1 MNIVMSYID
10 YNMAGL
16 SDREKFSCT
25 KTQINEIYV
34 RLMENRDILG
44 SVMIATCNRTELYLS
59 MKDHVE
65 ADPFEQLCRA
75 MGYEYR
81 DYEYMHQTLNGDD
94 AVRHLCRVAAGSES
108 QLWGDSQIITQVRE
122 AIVHAR
128 QVHASDTL
136 LNVIFRTAVTAG
148 KKIKTNV
155 DFNIHDDSTAVRA
168 AEKVAEDP
176 SIKRVLVIGNGVMG
190 RLITRN
196 LLKAG
201 RKVTMTLRQYRHG
214 EIVVPDGAD
223 TVMYSDRYKAMEQ
236 CDAVVSATSSP
247 HFTVHKE
254 DMEKVERVPELF
266 IDMAVPR
273 DIDPEVA
280 ERYDTC
286 CLNIDEI
293 SRGQRDARQDMLLS
307 RIDSYIEGYI
317 RDFHHWYD
325 YRENMEKIIYVVGI
339 GPGNSEY
346 MTPQARSAI
355 LDSDV
360 VVGYTVYVDLV
371 RDLCDGKTVRATAMK
386 QEVDRCNIA
395 LDYAVRG
402 KKVAFVCSGDAGVYG
417 MAGVMSEVAKDR
429 PDVKIVTIPGI
440 TAACSGAAVLGA
452 PLIHDFSV
460 ISLSDLLTPW
470 ETIEKRL
477 RLAAEADFVI
487 CLYNPKSKKRRDY
500 IDKAAEIIS
509 GSRPW
514 ETPCG
519 YVKNIGRDGEAGII
533 CSLSDLCNNDE
544 IDMFTTVFVGNSST
558 KVINGRLVTPR
569 GYREVR

>member
-16 SDREKFSCT
+16 EDREKFSCT
-25 KTQINEIYV
+25 RTQINEIYV
-34 RLMENRDILG
+34 RLRENRDILG

-59 MKDHVE
+59 LKDDVE
-65 ADPFEQLCRA
+65 ADPFEELCRA
-75 MGYEYR
+75 MDLEYEV
-81 DYEYMHQTLNGDD
+81 YEYMHQTLKGDD

-122 AIVHAR
+122 AIAHAR
-128 QVHASDTL
+128 MVKASDTF

-148 KKIKTNV
+148 KRIKTNV
-155 DFNIHDDSTAVRA
+155 DFNLHDDSTAVRA
-168 AEKVAEDP
+168 AQVIDEDP
-176 SIKRVLVIGNGVMG
+176 SVERVLVIGNGIMG
-190 RLITRN
+190 RLITRAI
-196 LLKAG
+196 LRTG
-201 RKVTMTLRQYRHG
+201 RRVTMTLRQYKHG
-214 EIVVPDGAD
+214 EIVVPEGAD
-223 TVMYSDRYKAMEQ
+223 TVMYSDRYLAMEE

-247 HFTVHKE
+247 HYTVHHE
-254 DMEKVERVPELF
+254 DMEKVEAPPGLF

-273 DIDPEVA
+273 DIDPKIA
-280 ERYDTC
+280 GRNGIR

-293 SRGQRDARQDMLLS
+293 SAGRRDMHQERLIS
-307 RIDSYIEGYI
+307 KIDSYIEGYI
-317 RDFHHWYD
+317 GDFHHWYD
-325 YRENMEKIIYVVGI
+325 YRENMEKKIYVVGI

-346 MTPQARSAI
+346 MTPQARTAI
-355 LDSDV
+355 EDSEV
-360 VVGYTVYVDLV
+360 VVGYTLYVDLV
-371 RDLCDGKTVRATAMK
+371 RDLCDGKTVRATSMK
-386 QEVDRCNIA
+386 QEVDRCRIA

-429 PDVKIVTIPGI
+429 PDVDIITIPGI

-477 RLAAEADFVI
+477 KLAAEADFVI

-500 IDKAAEIIS
+500 IDRAAEIIS

-519 YVKNIGRDGEAGII
+519 YVKNIGREGEAGII
-533 CSLSDLCNNDE
+533 CSLGDLRENDD

>member
-16 SDREKFSCT
+16 EDREKFSCT
-25 KTQINEIYV
+25 RTQINEIYV
-34 RLMENRDILG
+34 RLRENRDILG

-59 MKDHVE
+59 LKDDVE
-65 ADPFEQLCRA
+65 ADPFEELCRA
-75 MGYEYR
+75 MGLEYEA
-81 DYEYMHQTLNGDD
+81 YEYMHQTLKGDD

-128 QVHASDTL
+128 MVHASDTF

-155 DFNIHDDSTAVRA
+155 DFNLHDDSTAIRA
-168 AEKVAEDP
+168 AEVVAEDP
-176 SIKRVLVIGNGVMG
+176 SIERVLVIGNGVMG
-190 RLITRN
+190 RLIARN
-196 LLKAG
+196 LLRIG
-201 RKVTMTLRQYRHG
+201 RKVTMTLRQYKHG
-214 EIVVPDGAD
+214 EIVVPEGAD
-223 TVMYSDRYKAMEQ
+223 TVMYSDRYRAMEE

-247 HFTVHKE
+247 HFTVHHQ
-254 DMEKVERVPELF
+254 DMEKVEKTPGLF

-273 DIDPEVA
+273 DIDPKVA
-280 ERYDTC
+280 GEEGIR

-293 SRGQRDARQDMLLS
+293 SSGQRDKRQDRLIS
-307 RIDSYIEGYI
+307 KIDSYIEGYI
-317 RDFHHWYD
+317 SDFHHWYD
-325 YRENMEKIIYVVGI
+325 YRENMEKKIYVVGI
-339 GPGNSEY
+339 GPGNIEY
-346 MTPQARSAI
+346 MTPQARQAI
-355 LDSDV
+355 EDSDV
-360 VVGYTVYVDLV
+360 VVGYTLYVDLV
-371 RDLCDGKTVRATAMK
+371 RDLCDGKTVRATSMK
-386 QEVDRCNIA
+386 QEVERCNIA

-417 MAGVMSEVAKDR
+417 MAGVMSEVARDR
-429 PDVKIVTIPGI
+429 PDVEIITIPGI

-509 GSRPW
+509 GSRSW

-519 YVKNIGRDGEAGII
+519 YVKNIGREGEAGII
-533 CSLSDLCNNDE
+533 CSLSDLRENDD

>member
-16 SDREKFSCT
+16 EDREKFSCT
-25 KTQINEIYV
+25 RTQINEIYV
-34 RLMENRDILG
+34 RLRENRDILG

-59 MKDHVE
+59 LKDEAE
-65 ADPFEQLCRA
+65 ADPFEELCRA
-75 MGYEYR
+75 MGLEYEA
-81 DYEYMHQTLNGDD
+81 YEYMHQTLKGDD

-128 QVHASDTL
+128 MVHASDTF

-155 DFNIHDDSTAVRA
+155 DFNLHDDSTAIRA
-168 AEKVAEDP
+168 AEVVAEDP
-176 SIKRVLVIGNGVMG
+176 SIERVLVIGNGVMG
-190 RLITRN
+190 RLIARN
-196 LLKAG
+196 LLRIG
-201 RKVTMTLRQYRHG
+201 RKVTMTLRQYKHG
-214 EIVVPDGAD
+214 EIVVPEGAD
-223 TVMYSDRYKAMEQ
+223 TVMYSDRYRAMEE

-247 HFTVHKE
+247 HFTVHHQ
-254 DMEKVERVPELF
+254 DMEKVEKTPALF

-273 DIDPEVA
+273 DIDPKVA
-280 ERYDTC
+280 GEEGIR

-293 SRGQRDARQDMLLS
+293 SSGQRDKRQDRLIS
-307 RIDSYIEGYI
+307 KIDSYIEGYI
-317 RDFHHWYD
+317 SDFHHWYD
-325 YRENMEKIIYVVGI
+325 YRENMEKKIYVVGI
-339 GPGNSEY
+339 GPGNIEY
-346 MTPQARSAI
+346 MTPQARQAI
-355 LDSDV
+355 EDSDV
-360 VVGYTVYVDLV
+360 VVGYTLYVDLV
-371 RDLCDGKTVRATAMK
+371 RDLCDGKTVRATSMK
-386 QEVDRCNIA
+386 QEVERCRIA

-429 PDVKIVTIPGI
+429 PDVEIITIPGI

-509 GSRPW
+509 GSRSW

-519 YVKNIGRDGEAGII
+519 YVKNIGREGEAGII
-533 CSLSDLCNNDE
+533 CSLSDLRANDD